1 MGDIDRDRAE
11 RLMQEADLD
20 GLLLFQPE
28 AFRYAIG
35 ASAGVATM
43 WGRAGAAIA
52 FVPADAGLALAAVVS
67 DHALP
72 SIRKSAP
79 DVELRS
85 HRIWIDTVD
94 TTDAGSIAQIDQ
106 CYRRGGS
113 TGERPETFDREA
125 SFCLLGELLRE
136 RGLSEA
142 RLGVDMEFM
151 PAADFAALKHHLPRA
166 LLTDGSAVLR
176 RLRSVKTP
184 VEIARL
190 RLAANAAEAGIVRM
204 VEAIRTGSSVQSLS
218 DAWKSGAKAF
228 AIGKGVSL
236 SGSWDYISVGPDLS
250 DANATVVPGA
260 LIKADV
266 GTLVEGYSSDSA
278 RTFVYGEASP
288 LANDLDKILLEAF
301 EAGLEHIRPGNTFGA
316 VHRVVTAAIR
326 RGGLSEYHRG
336 HFGHSVGGSAG
347 IEEWPFFSMGNEELI
362 QPGMVVALETPFYGN
377 GFGALMIEDQFLVT
391 SDGTECMNRLPRG
404 LQKIMH

>member
-1 MGDIDRDRAE
+1 
-11 RLMQEADLD
+11 
-20 GLLLFQPE
+20 
-28 AFRYAIG
+28 
-35 ASAGVATM
+35 M

-52 FVPADAGLALAAVVS
+52 FVPADAGLSLAAVVS
-67 DHALP
+67 DHALT

-94 TTDAGSIAQIDQ
+94 TSDAGSIAQIDQ
-106 CYRRGGS
+106 CYRRGGA
-113 TGERPETFDREA
+113 TGERPETFDREV
-125 SFCLLGELLRE
+125 SFGLLGELLRE

-204 VEAIRTGSSVQSLS
+204 VEAIRPGSSVQSLS

-278 RTFVYGEASP
+278 RTFIYGEASP
-288 LANDLDKILLEAF
+288 LAKDLDKILLEAF
-301 EAGLEHIRPGNTFGA
+301 EAGLEQIRPGNTFGA

>member
-1 MGDIDRDRAE
+1 
-11 RLMQEADLD
+11 MQEADLD

-113 TGERPETFDREA
+113 TGERPETFDREV
-125 SFCLLGELLRE
+125 SFGLLGELLRE

-142 RLGVDMEFM
+142 RLGVDVEFM

-166 LLTDGSAVLR
+166 LLTDGSTVLR

-250 DANATVVPGA
+250 DANQRLFRVR
-260 LIKADV
+260 
-266 GTLVEGYSSDSA
+266 SSRQMWERWWRDILPIAHEPSSTARRRRSRTISTRSSSRHLKRASSRSGPAIHSA
-278 RTFVYGEASP
+278 RC
-288 LANDLDKILLEAF
+288 I
-301 EAGLEHIRPGNTFGA
+301 
-316 VHRVVTAAIR
+316 
-326 RGGLSEYHRG
+326 GLSRPP
-336 HFGHSVGGSAG
+336 SVVG
-347 IEEWPFFSMGNEELI
+347 
-362 QPGMVVALETPFYGN
+362 
-377 GFGALMIEDQFLVT
+377 D
-391 SDGTECMNRLPRG
+391 
-404 LQKIMH
+404 